1 MKDILKVLKI
11 VNNGIISDKTIN
23 NYYKTINNL
32 IEKMK
37 IKNFNLLYFLN
48 NVEKILKF
56 IDDNYDSDTTKMMV
70 VSSILNIL
78 RYFKDKEYLIN
89 DDTYEYILKKY
100 RDYIL
105 KYKKKTDELKK
116 DNKLNQRENKNW
128 MDYNDIIKIYNKLY
142 DDNIIYL
149 DNIDKYNIKIIHD
162 VQNMVILSLYILLEP
177 RRNEYI
183 SVKYKNYDKN
193 KDNYFDIN
201 NKLIVLNNYK
211 TSKIKN
217 EYIINLK
224 DNKLYDLLIKLIKLK
239 EFNNFKS
246 DYLFSSDDDKII
258 DSSNWTKRLNSLFG
272 INIGSNMLRKIYLT
286 NKYGNNID
294 VFKNIKNTANNM
306 GNSVNE
312 IVRTYIKKK

>member
-1 MKDILKVLKI
+1 MDNIMKDILKVLKI

-177 RRNEYI
+177 LLL
-183 SVKYKNYDKN
+183 VKLYSNSAVIRIIN
-193 KDNYFDIN
+193 TSNNNNNNN
-201 NKLIVLNNYK
+201 NKI
-211 TSKIKN
+211 T
-217 EYIINLK
+217 II
-224 DNKLYDLLIKLIKLK
+224 IM
-239 EFNNFKS
+239 
-246 DYLFSSDDDKII
+246 II
-258 DSSNWTKRLNSLFG
+258 IIRRRRADVRLARG
-272 INIGSNMLRKIYLT
+272 ER
-286 NKYGNNID
+286 
-294 VFKNIKNTANNM
+294 
-306 GNSVNE
+306 
-312 IVRTYIKKK
+312 